1 MRFDDNYYGRW
12 EIHSECKCTF
22 DKKVVVHIR
31 WIEVP
36 MIDGATEGWLNFG
49 RTIIRLVTA
58 GISEL
63 MTGSNG
69 NLTHEAI
76 ECQYHCSECG
86 CTGYYTFDYSNT
98 EHINTKAIALPLNLE
113 RGIFTKL
120 KIFGQRRG
128 QMTMNI
134 LTVFCIITVKG
145 FTKCVILDFTGYI
158 IIAIFVMSFK
168 NKILLIIVFGTV
180 GTLDTLTESPL
191 YGIAGFLNVSV
202 HTIIRLIILLFHS
215 KIDLDQLSFY
225 IFMSVLIILSGLAI
239 YVYYR
244 LIYIPSVN
252 IRMNQQ
258 MASFKRENPGNSVEL
273 YLVEN
278 ELSFWELSKILKIH
292 LFNSMFY
299 L

>member
-1 MRFDDNYYGRW
+1 
-12 EIHSECKCTF
+12 
-22 DKKVVVHIR
+22 
-31 WIEVP
+31 
-36 MIDGATEGWLNFG
+36 
-49 RTIIRLVTA
+49 
-58 GISEL
+58 
-63 MTGSNG
+63 
-69 NLTHEAI
+69 
-76 ECQYHCSECG
+76 
-86 CTGYYTFDYSNT
+86 
-98 EHINTKAIALPLNLE
+98 
-113 RGIFTKL
+113 
-120 KIFGQRRG
+120 
-128 QMTMNI
+128 
-134 LTVFCIITVKG
+134 
-145 FTKCVILDFTGYI
+145 
-158 IIAIFVMSFK
+158 MSFK

-278 ELSFWELSKILKIH
+278 ELSFWELSKILQNSFVQCHVLFIRLLLWPDIFHVMYQIVVGLIMVEKLGSVHLLLLEHLILEILLVVQFHQYFSEKTYLFSAPLITLLATVTYMIH
-292 LFNSMFY
+292 PKQIVGVNNCERAAY
-299 L
+299 LMTAALYLGLATGSIVVAILTLTHRL

>member
-1 MRFDDNYYGRW
+1 M
-12 EIHSECKCTF
+12 
-22 DKKVVVHIR
+22 
-31 WIEVP
+31 
-36 MIDGATEGWLNFG
+36 
-49 RTIIRLVTA
+49 
-58 GISEL
+58 
-63 MTGSNG
+63 
-69 NLTHEAI
+69 
-76 ECQYHCSECG
+76 
-86 CTGYYTFDYSNT
+86 
-98 EHINTKAIALPLNLE
+98 
-113 RGIFTKL
+113 
-120 KIFGQRRG
+120 
-128 QMTMNI
+128 
-134 LTVFCIITVKG
+134 G

-278 ELSFWELSKILKIH
+278 ELSFWELSKILQNSFVQCHVLFIRLLLWPDIFHVILLATVTYMIH
-292 LFNSMFY
+292 PKQIVGVNNCERAAY
-299 L
+299 LMTAALYLGLATGSIVVAILTLTHRL

>member
-1 MRFDDNYYGRW
+1 MFILHIIQLY
-12 EIHSECKCTF
+12 IHFYK
-22 DKKVVVHIR
+22 
-31 WIEVP
+31 
-36 MIDGATEGWLNFG
+36 
-49 RTIIRLVTA
+49 
-58 GISEL
+58 
-63 MTGSNG
+63 
-69 NLTHEAI
+69 
-76 ECQYHCSECG
+76 Q
-86 CTGYYTFDYSNT
+86 
-98 EHINTKAIALPLNLE
+98 
-113 RGIFTKL
+113 
-120 KIFGQRRG
+120 
-128 QMTMNI
+128 
-134 LTVFCIITVKG
+134 G
-145 FTKCVILDFTGYI
+145 FTKRVILDFTGYI

-180 GTLDTLTESPL
+180 GTLDTLTESPI

-202 HTIIRLIILLFHS
+202 NTIIRLIILLFHS
-215 KIDLDQLSFY
+215 KIDVDQLSFY

-258 MASFKRENPGNSVEL
+258 MASFKQENPGNSVEL